1 MKNSYQF
8 DQCVGLS
15 GMWPL
20 CDAIPR
26 IVVQLG
32 GDKEGKND
40 TDLYNNTFVYL
51 IQNIDWW
58 LIKTD
63 KYF

>member
-8 DQCVGLS
+8 DQCVVLTACDPS
-15 GMWPL
+15 
-20 CDAIPR
+20 DAIPR

-32 GDKEGKND
+32 GDKEGKKD

-51 IQNIDWW
+51 IQNIN
-58 LIKTD
+58 
-63 KYF
+63 